1 MKSEIKILIVEF
13 TLVSVGAILYST
25 HYGKLTYADI
35 AILITAIVGAIHSV
49 LGHFLKFSFFGQYP
63 EGSER
68 NKKKNTFISLATIII
83 SFAIVGLLLWGLR
96 EHL

>member
-13 TLVSVGAILYST
+13 TLVSVGAILY
-25 HYGKLTYADI
+25 YADI